1 MTLSKVNHSSY
12 FSDIFLLRKAC
23 QYAKRRDFK
32 LLSHNLE
39 IRDLILNA
47 SSSMRKLFGEVS
59 WITVVSNCG
68 VFIFSRYVLI
78 CSNVCPIC
86 TSLSSF
92 VGAMVLEKV

>member
-12 FSDIFLLRKAC
+12 FSAIFLLQKAC

-32 LLSHNLE
+32 LLFHNLE

-47 SSSMRKLFGEVS
+47 SSLIRKLFREVS

-68 VFIFSRYVLI
+68 VFHLI
-78 CSNVCPIC
+78 RGVSV
-86 TSLSSF
+86 
-92 VGAMVLEKV
+92 K